1 MISEI
6 RRQALIEGKRRQLRG
21 ITERI
26 ANTEVRML
34 LPPADLMGGYKLH
47 EKVCQETLSN
57 LHREQRL
64 ILMELEA
71 MERPSDVQT
80 ELALI

>member
-1 MISEI
+1 
-6 RRQALIEGKRRQLRG
+6 
-21 ITERI
+21 
-26 ANTEVRML
+26 ML